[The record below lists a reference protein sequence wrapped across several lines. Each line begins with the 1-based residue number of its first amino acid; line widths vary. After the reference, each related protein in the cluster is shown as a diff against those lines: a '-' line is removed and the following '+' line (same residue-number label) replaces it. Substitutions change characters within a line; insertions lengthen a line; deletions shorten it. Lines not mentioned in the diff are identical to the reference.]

1 MEIQMRRYALLLAFL
16 IGCTAVT
23 AAPAQTTYA
32 DDSPPMTA
40 GRIAVADGDVQIWRA
55 EEESDGQWDAAQ
67 INDVVS
73 IGTGLH
79 LGRGARTEVR
89 VGPHAFRLGPLSRGG
104 FTQLDYGQAV
114 FDLEHGVINVRL
126 AIPQNGET
134 YAVTAA
140 GMQVDL
146 AAPGRYRIETFDRG
160 GLRLT
165 AFDGQGTVRSGSNA
179 VRVGSGQAL
188 AVGPDMSSMNYETA
202 TSTAFDDWA
211 LARDDSYRSLQ
222 ATRYVSS
229 SMTGYEE
236 LDQHGDWMVDTT
248 YGAVWYPR
256 AVPVGWAPYRFG
268 QWRWVR
274 PWGWT
279 WVDHAPWGFA
289 PFHYGRWVMIGAR
302 WCWWPGG
309 YIARPVWAPALVG
322 FVGGGGAAVAITGPV
337 VGWYPLAPWHH
348 YRPHYRHG
356 NTYVTIINRN
366 IIQHPPRGVPPN
378 VNRGGG
384 TMVPGPR
391 FRDPVMKV
399 ALPTKSEKLAE
410 LQPVA
415 PPPRT
420 ITAPKAGDSNM
431 VRRPQP
437 VQAVAPPAAA
447 TTPRAPGPMVP
458 PPKRVVPPMAADPV
472 PGRGVAS
479 QPALPGNDP
488 APLSQPPKFK
498 RVEPKPAPAQPAP
511 PNMATR
517 PQPRPNLPTDQLPP
531 GQKPRIPPAEPARFP
546 PDAPPTIKQPTAPPA
561 RAVQPSSPPAR
572 TVQPSPSARAV
583 QPSPPARAVQ
593 PSPSARAVQPPP
605 PARVVQPS
613 PPTRS
618 AEPAPRVA
626 PAPASPPHQA
636 PRAEPRA
643 PKEQVVRSAQGGG
656 QSGHGRPEREAPA
669 PRMKQAER

>member
-1 MEIQMRRYALLLAFL
+1 MRRYVLLLAFL
-16 IGCTAVT
+16 IAGCMAVT
-23 AAPAQTTYA
+23 PAPAQTTYA
-32 DDSPPMTA
+32 EDSPPMIA
-40 GRIAVADGDVQIWRA
+40 GRIAVADGDVQIWRT

-73 IGTGLH
+73 VGTGVH
-79 LGRGARTEVR
+79 LGRGARTEIR
-89 VGPHAFRLGPLSRGG
+89 IGPHAFRLGPVSRGG
-104 FTQLDYGQAV
+104 FTQLDYGQTV

-126 AIPQNGET
+126 ARPQNGET
-134 YAVTAA
+134 FAVTAA

-146 AAPGRYRIETFDRG
+146 TAPGRYRIETFDRG

-165 AFDGQGTVRSGSNA
+165 AFSGQGTVRSGSNA
-179 VRVGSGQAL
+179 VSVGNGQAL
-188 AVGPDMSSMNYETA
+188 AVAPGMASLNYETA
-202 TSTAFDDWA
+202 ASTAFDDWA
-211 LARDDSYRSLQ
+211 LARDDRYRDLQ
-222 ATRYVSS
+222 ATRYVSPN
-229 SMTGYEE
+229 MTGYEE

-289 PFHYGRWVMIGAR
+289 PFHYGRWVMIGPR

-309 YIARPVWAPALVG
+309 FVARPVWAPALVG
-322 FVGGGGAAVAITGPV
+322 FVGGGGSAVAITGPV

-366 IIQHPPRGVPPN
+366 IIHQPPRGVPPN
-378 VNRGGG
+378 VNQGGG

-420 ITAPKAGDSNM
+420 ITAPKAGDHNM

-447 TTPRAPGPMVP
+447 SPAPQTPSPQAPGPMVP
-458 PPKRVVPPMAADPV
+458 PPKRVVPPMATDPV
-472 PGRGVAS
+472 PGRGVAP

-488 APLSQPPKFK
+488 APLTQPPKFK

-517 PQPRPNLPTDQLPP
+517 PQPRAHLPSDQLPP
-531 GQKPRIPPAEPARFP
+531 GQEPRIPPAEPARFP
-546 PDAPPTIKQPTAPPA
+546 PGAPPTIK
-561 RAVQPSSPPAR
+561 
-572 TVQPSPSARAV
+572 

-593 PSPSARAVQPPP
+593 PAP
-605 PARVVQPS
+605 PA
-613 PPTRS
+613 
-618 AEPAPRVA
+618 AA
-626 PAPASPPHQA
+626 PAPPTAAPAPVAPPQA

-643 PKEQVVRSAQGGG
+643 PKEQVVRSAQGGE
-656 QSGHGRPEREAPA
+656 QGRPEREAPP
-669 PRMKQAER
+669 PRLKQVER